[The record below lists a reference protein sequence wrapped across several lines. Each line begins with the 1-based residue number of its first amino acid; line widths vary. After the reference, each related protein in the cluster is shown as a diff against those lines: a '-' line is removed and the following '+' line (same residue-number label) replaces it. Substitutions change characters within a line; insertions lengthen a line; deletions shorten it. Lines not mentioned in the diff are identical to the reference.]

1 MSPTFDLQIVG
12 LGDVLDVHF
21 VQFEPPFN
29 SSVVFYQLFLDLFLS
44 LQFYLGLVVDGFALE
59 DVYSHEGG
67 GLNAGGHAFFAPF
80 SEGGDGVLAVKGLA
94 LVYKLVAFV
103 SALIYVMLFAI
114 LPIDFG
120 KRPNFRSAVFSS
132 LLLIKHLLIIISII
146 FI

>member
-1 MSPTFDLQIVG
+1 MPPSFDLQIVG

-29 SSVVFYQLFLDLFLS
+29 SPVVFHKLFLNLLLS
-44 LQFYLGLVVDGFALE
+44 LQFYLGLVVDWLALE

-67 GLNAGGHAFFAPF
+67 GLNARGHAFLAPF

-103 SALIYVMLFAI
+103 SALVYVMLLAI
-114 LPIDFG
+114 LPINFR
-120 KRPNFRSAVFSS
+120 KRPNF
-132 LLLIKHLLIIISII
+132 
-146 FI
+146 